1 MGKNFQILSFSKKYT
16 GTAMKKTLDIITVEQ
31 DQRSKKMLTSV
42 AKQVVFPLS
51 VENQNIIAAMKK
63 KLSELGGVGLA
74 APQVNYSLSI
84 IAVYIPEQAKLMRD
98 NVIEYPMHVLIN
110 PSYLGVEDDGKE
122 QDFEACYS
130 VASKA
135 GKVLRY
141 KTIKLLYQD
150 EQGTEYTTI
159 ETGFYAR
166 VLQHEI
172 DHINGI
178 LITDRLTPECQQGP
192 VAEMLKIREQEL
204 PTDRQEAFRK
214 MLKNKIK

>member
-74 APQVNYSLSI
+74 APQVNYNLSI

-110 PSYLGVEDDGKE
+110 PS
-122 QDFEACYS
+122 
-130 VASKA
+130 
-135 GKVLRY
+135 
-141 KTIKLLYQD
+141 
-150 EQGTEYTTI
+150 
-159 ETGFYAR
+159 
-166 VLQHEI
+166 
-172 DHINGI
+172 
-178 LITDRLTPECQQGP
+178 
-192 VAEMLKIREQEL
+192 
-204 PTDRQEAFRK
+204 
-214 MLKNKIK
+214 